1 MIFFEKYQVFF
12 TKIGDIFYDYS
23 QILFSTLFGLVFFG
37 QFPDWMSLAGY
48 IIIISMAIVNYIY
61 THRHAEAAEV
71 EDTSESAES
80 SPAPAPQ
87 ESN

>member
-1 MIFFEKYQVFF
+1 
-12 TKIGDIFYDYS
+12 
-23 QILFSTLFGLVFFG
+23 
-37 QFPDWMSLAGY
+37 
-48 IIIISMAIVNYIY
+48 MAIVNYIY

-80 SPAPAPQ
+80 SPLPAPQ